1 MRGVLRR
8 VREAD
13 ARQDDQDHG
22 DERGQVEA
30 GDDVVGPKVGNRIR
44 VSWVNLMKRVTFSD
58 HLLLHESNNS
68 RKFELSSS

>member
-44 VSWVNLMKRVTFSD
+44 VSRASWGNLMTRVTFSD
-58 HLLLHESNNS
+58 PLLLH
-68 RKFELSSS
+68 